1 MRYKIGD
8 IARLFNLSTESIR
21 HYERQGLI
29 HPQKAEGSS
38 YRYYQAWDMAV
49 LSACRQYRA
58 LGFTLEESA
67 DMLGQRKPTAVLD
80 ELRGREVAI
89 EQEIARQC
97 RLLRT
102 VRAWRT
108 EAEAACALMGRFEL
122 EANTATRFLP
132 YQYGDE
138 LTRDEAHLSCVR
150 EWLGHIPYVYVG
162 MLVPLAGSGAH
173 AEAPVTVGLG
183 MAEVGADV
191 LKPASHQSVVRI
203 PSRLCLHTA
212 FPFESGA
219 FDWDAWADGLFA
231 QLDQRGLKADGN
243 AFCRFNVITWTD
255 RGMSAA
261 VDCFV
266 PVV

>member
-122 EANTATRFLP
+122 ETNAATRFLP

-138 LTRDEAHLSCVR
+138 LTRDEGHLSCVR
-150 EWLGHIPYVYVG
+150 EWLGHIPYVY
-162 MLVPLAGSGAH
+162 
-173 AEAPVTVGLG
+173 
-183 MAEVGADV
+183 
-191 LKPASHQSVVRI
+191 
-203 PSRLCLHTA
+203 
-212 FPFESGA
+212 GA
-219 FDWDAWADGLFA
+219 FDWDAWARGLFA
-231 QLDQRGLKADGN
+231 QLDQRGLQADGN
-243 AFCRFNVITWTD
+243 AFCRFNVIAWTD

>member
-1 MRYKIGD
+1 
-8 IARLFNLSTESIR
+8 
-21 HYERQGLI
+21 
-29 HPQKAEGSS
+29 
-38 YRYYQAWDMAV
+38 
-49 LSACRQYRA
+49 
-58 LGFTLEESA
+58 
-67 DMLGQRKPTAVLD
+67 MLGQRKPTAVLD

-122 EANTATRFLP
+122 EVNAATRFLP